1 MKGTVYVFLLSVI
14 LSFNM
19 GNTASAHFQM
29 IIPSDEIVAQ
39 SESKEIELDVMFIH
53 PFEGHGMNME
63 RPGSFGVFVRI
74 EGDLEGLIYTGE
86 IEKEVMDKLKP
97 GDKIKAKIIKVDIE
111 QAKIGLSAK
120 L

>member
-1 MKGTVYVFLLSVI
+1 MGGQYKMKGTVYVFLLSVI

-63 RPGSFGVFVRI
+63 RPGSFGVFVRSKNI
-74 EGDLEGLIYTGE
+74 DLLEMLSERARKDSAGNDY
-86 IEKEVMDKLKP
+86 KALKA
-97 GDKIKAKIIKVDIE
+97 GSQYGFGAI
-111 QAKIGLSAK
+111 
-120 L
+120 